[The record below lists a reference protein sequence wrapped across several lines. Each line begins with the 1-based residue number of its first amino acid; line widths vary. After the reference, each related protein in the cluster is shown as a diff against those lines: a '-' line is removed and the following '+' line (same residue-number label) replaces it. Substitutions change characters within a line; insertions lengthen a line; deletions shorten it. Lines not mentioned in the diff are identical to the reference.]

1 MGSLVMAK
9 MHPEHIEGS
18 AHATEGEKR
27 VFRFLREAARP
38 DKDFICWY
46 EPPIGVKGKEPDFV
60 LLCRTLGLLVLEV
73 KDWSSQQI
81 ISYTPEEFK
90 IRVKEKTWKKRS
102 PDKQAKGYVN
112 ALMEMLKEVPEF
124 VVEMGA
130 HAGGLKIPIGRMV
143 IFPKIGRDEF
153 FDRGLQWLIPV
164 ERVMVKEDL
173 ASEGQIL
180 CDQSG
185 RKFKE
190 RISGAFP
197 FRYSG
202 ITPKEIEKLSSL
214 IWHESQIKLP
224 LRKGPGKT
232 RFQREV
238 QALDEAQARLAR
250 RLKSGHQII
259 KGPPGSGKTLVLVH
273 RCCHIHQYHP
283 QKKNILLVCYNIALV
298 SYLKRLIQEK
308 GVGVGNGGIHVSHY
322 YELCSKILGEPVQ
335 FENEDNEYYDMIV
348 EETISR
354 VAKDESR
361 LDHFDA
367 ILIDEGQD
375 FSNEMLKPLLAILRS
390 GGDLV
395 IALDSYQDLYSRRG
409 SWKSLGIQAVGRT
422 STLGKVY
429 RNTYEIFNFTKRFI
443 GESEKFEK
451 QLAFLPDDHSLH
463 GDPPELQQFVDY
475 DGVENFLIDDLSK
488 CLDQGEYKR
497 SEVAV
502 IYDDKVYG
510 LDRFAYDNR
519 ALPMR
524 VRKKLE
530 ASGIPTT
537 WVSQDVRAKEMYDVT
552 TDRVSLISVHSSKG
566 LDFDLV
572 YLIGVDR
579 IQPTELTRGYLT
591 NLIYVAM
598 TRAKYRLVI
607 PYERETEF
615 IKRMKHCLTK

>member
-1 MGSLVMAK
+1 
-9 MHPEHIEGS
+9 
-18 AHATEGEKR
+18 
-27 VFRFLREAARP
+27 
-38 DKDFICWY
+38 
-46 EPPIGVKGKEPDFV
+46 
-60 LLCRTLGLLVLEV
+60 
-73 KDWSSQQI
+73 
-81 ISYTPEEFK
+81 
-90 IRVKEKTWKKRS
+90 
-102 PDKQAKGYVN
+102 
-112 ALMEMLKEVPEF
+112 MEMLKEVPEF

-153 FDRGLQWLIPV
+153 FDRGLHWLIPM

-173 ASEGQIL
+173 AAEGQIL
-180 CDQSG
+180 CDESG

-202 ITPKEIEKLSSL
+202 ITPKEIAKLSSL

-224 LRKGPGKT
+224 LRKGAGKT

-238 QALDEAQARLAR
+238 QALDEVQARLAR

-354 VAKDESR
+354 VAKGEGR

-375 FSNEMLKPLLAILRS
+375 FSNEMLKAVLGILRS

-429 RNTYEIFNFTKRFI
+429 RNTYEIFSFTQRFI

-451 QLAFLPDDHSLH
+451 QLALLQDDHSLH

-475 DGVENFLIDDLSK
+475 DGIENFLIDDLSK
-488 CLDQGEYKR
+488 CLGQGEYKR

-530 ASGIPTT
+530 ASGFPTT

-579 IQPTELTRGYLT
+579 IQPTELTRGYLR

>member
-1 MGSLVMAK
+1 
-9 MHPEHIEGS
+9 
-18 AHATEGEKR
+18 
-27 VFRFLREAARP
+27 
-38 DKDFICWY
+38 
-46 EPPIGVKGKEPDFV
+46 
-60 LLCRTLGLLVLEV
+60 
-73 KDWSSQQI
+73 
-81 ISYTPEEFK
+81 
-90 IRVKEKTWKKRS
+90 
-102 PDKQAKGYVN
+102 
-112 ALMEMLKEVPEF
+112 
-124 VVEMGA
+124 
-130 HAGGLKIPIGRMV
+130 
-143 IFPKIGRDEF
+143 
-153 FDRGLQWLIPV
+153 
-164 ERVMVKEDL
+164 
-173 ASEGQIL
+173 
-180 CDQSG
+180 
-185 RKFKE
+185 
-190 RISGAFP
+190 
-197 FRYSG
+197 
-202 ITPKEIEKLSSL
+202 
-214 IWHESQIKLP
+214 
-224 LRKGPGKT
+224 
-232 RFQREV
+232 
-238 QALDEAQARLAR
+238 
-250 RLKSGHQII
+250 
-259 KGPPGSGKTLVLVH
+259 
-273 RCCHIHQYHP
+273 
-283 QKKNILLVCYNIALV
+283 V

-308 GVGVGNGGIHVSHY
+308 GIGVGKGGIHVFHY

-354 VAKDESR
+354 VAKGESR
-361 LDHFDA
+361 LDPFDA
-367 ILIDEGQD
+367 ILMDEGQD
-375 FSNEMLKPLLAILRS
+375 FSNEMLKTLLGILRS

-422 STLGKVY
+422 SYMGKVY
-429 RNTYEIFNFTKRFI
+429 RNTSEIFNFTQRFI
-443 GESEKFEK
+443 GETEKFEK
-451 QLAFLPDDHSLH
+451 QLALLPDDHALH
-463 GDPPELQQFVDY
+463 GDPPELQRFVDY
-475 DGVENFLIDDLSK
+475 DRVESFLIEDLSK

-524 VRKKLE
+524 VHKKLE

-579 IQPTELTRGYLT
+579 IQPTESTRAYLT

-615 IKRMKHCLTK
+615 IKQMKDCLTK